1 MKTNLTHNDKIIQE
15 LLLIL
20 FNQLEPAKF
29 LDIVTTLNL
38 GSQGDYMKL
47 KEQLFK
53 NETIDSIYEEA
64 MKERENQ
71 DIHEPT
77 QTTSPNDQELIEKV
91 LVILQKQLPPIDF
104 LRFVTTF
111 NLGKGDYL
119 AFKNQLQENENV
131 ESLCQKIDEYENKQ
145 NLKFKLLDVVALLED
160 LPQLGLYRGQ
170 VGTIVEVYEPTVF
183 QVEFSDTSGRAYAIE
198 TLQEKQLML
207 LHHSPLEPEKL
218 TANA

>member
-1 MKTNLTHNDKIIQE
+1 MTVKIPE
-15 LLLIL
+15 
-20 FNQLEPAKF
+20 N
-29 LDIVTTLNL
+29 
-38 GSQGDYMKL
+38 
-47 KEQLFK
+47 EQ
-53 NETIDSIYEEA
+53 
-64 MKERENQ
+64 
-71 DIHEPT
+71 
-77 QTTSPNDQELIEKV
+77 LIEKV
-91 LVILQKQLPPIDF
+91 LLILQKQLPPIDF
-104 LRFVTTF
+104 LRFVATF
-111 NLGKGDYL
+111 NLGKGDYQ
-119 AFKNQLQENENV
+119 AFKNQLQENETV

-183 QVEFSDTSGRAYAIE
+183 QVEFSDTSGRTYAIE